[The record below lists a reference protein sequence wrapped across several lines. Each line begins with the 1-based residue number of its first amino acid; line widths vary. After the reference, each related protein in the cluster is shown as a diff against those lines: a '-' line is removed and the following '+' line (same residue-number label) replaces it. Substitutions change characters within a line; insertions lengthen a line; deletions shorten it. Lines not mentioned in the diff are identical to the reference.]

1 MALKVA
7 SGSSKSK
14 TERNIPT
21 TCIYW
26 LAGRCNRNPCRFL
39 HSQTPSS
46 CNAAANAGYNSR
58 KRHSSSYGVLHNET
72 SYNAKKQHSSYVYQ
86 KSFPKHNA
94 KTVVN
99 KMIGDDKDRT
109 QLVTETNKTIDDRDN
124 AQVAE
129 VSQNPS
135 PSICKYWVNDSCVH
149 GDQCR
154 NLHSWFYGDGFATIA
169 KLQGHKKLIT
179 GMAIPKGSD
188 KLYTGSTDGTVRT
201 WDCQTGKC
209 VNVANLGSEVT
220 SLISE
225 GPWIFV
231 GLLNTVM
238 AYNIQTASQYT
249 LDGPN
254 GQVRAMTVGNDTL
267 LAGAENGVI
276 SAWRG
281 SSEADSPFKLV
292 ASLQGHTKSVVCL
305 TIGTLTKLYSGS
317 EDQSIKVWDLN
328 TFECKM
334 TLNAHIDTVTSLICW
349 KSFLLSGSS
358 DCTIKAWFQTE
369 EGNLEVIHSHN
380 VENGVVALSGM
391 ADPDSKPILLCS
403 TRDNS
408 VHLYELPSFVERGRL
423 FAKQEIGLVDAAAGG
438 LFFSGDRTG
447 LLTVWKWLGEYKDVD
462 PLES

>member
-169 KLQGHKKLIT
+169 KLQGHKKVHIIT
-179 GMAIPKGSD
+179 IYIPID
-188 KLYTGSTDGTVRT
+188 IY
-201 WDCQTGKC
+201 
-209 VNVANLGSEVT
+209 
-220 SLISE
+220 IS
-225 GPWIFV
+225 
-231 GLLNTVM
+231 
-238 AYNIQTASQYT
+238 S
-249 LDGPN
+249 
-254 GQVRAMTVGNDTL
+254 
-267 LAGAENGVI
+267 
-276 SAWRG
+276 
-281 SSEADSPFKLV
+281 
-292 ASLQGHTKSVVCL
+292 
-305 TIGTLTKLYSGS
+305 
-317 EDQSIKVWDLN
+317 
-328 TFECKM
+328 
-334 TLNAHIDTVTSLICW
+334 
-349 KSFLLSGSS
+349 
-358 DCTIKAWFQTE
+358 
-369 EGNLEVIHSHN
+369 
-380 VENGVVALSGM
+380 
-391 ADPDSKPILLCS
+391 
-403 TRDNS
+403 
-408 VHLYELPSFVERGRL
+408 
-423 FAKQEIGLVDAAAGG
+423 
-438 LFFSGDRTG
+438 
-447 LLTVWKWLGEYKDVD
+447 
-462 PLES
+462 